1 MKKRIINQTK
11 TIIQVIFAIIRII
24 ASMILLA
31 YALQAFVIVM
41 EQLF

>member
-11 TIIQVIFAIIRII
+11 TITQVIFAIIRII
-24 ASMILLA
+24 ASVILLA
-31 YALQAFVIVM
+31 YALQAFTIVM